1 MLTKS
6 EKTKEQIKQVFVE
19 LMKEKGFEHIKV
31 TDIARKAHINRGT
44 FYLHYIDKFDLLNQL
59 EMEIINQIKTILDS
73 GMNELFAPH
82 NHTEDNQ
89 MNDPAYL
96 VTEKVLEYLYTEAD
110 FITVIISDKGD
121 PHFLNQAKEL
131 FRDIVNMELLKQ
143 KGTDTYL
150 AGIPQD
156 YAEEIFLGGIINI
169 IVHWLRKGTPE
180 SPKAIAELITL
191 TRHMTPV
198 DILEL

>member
-1 MLTKS
+1 MLSKS
-6 EKTKEQIKQVFVE
+6 EKTKEQIKQVFIE
-19 LMKEKGFEHIKV
+19 LIKEKGFEHIKV
-31 TDIARKAHINRGT
+31 TDIARKAQINRGT
-44 FYLHYIDKFDLLNQL
+44 FYLHYIDKFDLLSQL
-59 EMEIINQIKTILDS
+59 EMEIIDQIKDILDN
-73 GMNELFAPH
+73 GMKELFAPH
-82 NHTEDNQ
+82 DHHEA
-89 MNDPAYL
+89 NDPAYL
-96 VTEKVLEYLYTEAD
+96 VTEKVLEYLYTERD

-131 FRDIVNMELLKQ
+131 FRNIVNMELLKQ

-169 IVHWLRKGTPE
+169 IVHWLHKGAPE
-180 SPKAIAELITL
+180 SPEEIAELITK
-191 TRHMTPV
+191 TRHMAPV